1 MHRSRMAETITR
13 MRILLMST
21 TVTLTSIRV
30 RTVMAMN
37 IRNWTGIRPLLK

>member
-13 MRILLMST
+13 MRILLIST
-21 TVTLTSIRV
+21 TVTLASMRV

-37 IRNWTGIRPLLK
+37 IRNWAGIRPLLK

>member
-1 MHRSRMAETITR
+1 MHRSRMAETTTK

-21 TVTLTSIRV
+21 TVTLASMRV

-37 IRNWTGIRPLLK
+37 FRNGAGIRPLLK